1 MHSVTVLCGFEVSTN
16 LKKHKQINSI
26 ESVKMARGA
35 EGKLRQRNKKKED
48 KMTADALLSGNE
60 NSFMEPVTDDDF
72 PGPSTVT
79 GHDDDDDV
87 GLPPPKMEKKK
98 KKNGTIADNKAVAAA
113 APVKKGIKSTPLIL
127 LILMTGSTLLPAM
140 IFASDYLGTYMQKNN
155 LMGSIGYRL
164 GIGQTPK
171 KRVMSFYEK
180 HDPEKILEV
189 PDILSKY
196 YGDYPKLIKRLERK
210 YQDYGYFID
219 WEGDEAPMQLAL
231 EQFYE
236 TRQYMFQ
243 QWQLYAPQPIKTAT
257 RNIKYNVST
266 LYKKFAKVWKKKVWP
281 LLEPILG
288 VPKGSSAQKRKDSK
302 AARDRKRPSGTRRKN
317 TEYRDDEEETVQH

>member
-1 MHSVTVLCGFEVSTN
+1 
-16 LKKHKQINSI
+16 
-26 ESVKMARGA
+26 MARGA

-48 KMTADALLSGNE
+48 KMTAEALLSGNE
-60 NSFMEPVTDDDF
+60 NSFMEPITEDDDF
-72 PGPSTVT
+72 PTPSTAT
-79 GHDDDDDV
+79 GESDDV
-87 GLPPPKMEKKK
+87 GLPPSKMEKRK
-98 KKNGTIADNKAVAAA
+98 KKNGTSAENKAVTVA
-113 APVKKGIKSTPLIL
+113 APAKKGIKSTPLIL
-127 LILMTGSTLLPAM
+127 LILMTGSTLLPAL
-140 IFASDYLGTYMQKNN
+140 IFASDYFGTYMQKNN

-231 EQFYE
+231 EQFDE

-243 QWQLYAPQPIKTAT
+243 QWQRYAPQPIKTAT

-266 LYKKFAKVWKKKVWP
+266 LYKKSAKVWKKKVWP
-281 LLEPILG
+281 LLEPFLG
-288 VPKGSSAQKRKDSK
+288 VPKGSSAQKRKDAK
-302 AARDRKRPSGTRRKN
+302 AARDRKRTSGSRRKN
-317 TEYRDDEEETVQH
+317 TEYRDEDEETLEH